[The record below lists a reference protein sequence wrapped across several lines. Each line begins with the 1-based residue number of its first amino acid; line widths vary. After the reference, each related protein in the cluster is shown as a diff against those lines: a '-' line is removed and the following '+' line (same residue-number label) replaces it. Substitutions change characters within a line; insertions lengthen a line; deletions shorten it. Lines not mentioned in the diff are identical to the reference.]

1 VRENGSVFVLLNS
14 DRVRYT
20 ADRPRH
26 ADDIP
31 TDRPQHIDGTP
42 GDISEDSG
50 DLIASKDETIR
61 ILLEQ
66 LEAERTASA
75 ELRRIV
81 AGLVQRVPEL
91 ETAGEAAPEPR
102 ESSQTASENPGSGT
116 TVHPD
121 DRGAEKPS
129 WWKRFFGFE

>member
-1 VRENGSVFVLLNS
+1 MLLNP
-14 DRVRYT
+14 DKVRYT

-26 ADDIP
+26 TDDIP
-31 TDRPQHIDGTP
+31 TDRPQYTSDTP

-91 ETAGEAAPEPR
+91 ETAGEASPEPR
-102 ESSQTASENPGSGT
+102 ESSQTASEHHGNGMTQPENQSQE
-116 TVHPD
+116 
-121 DRGAEKPS
+121 RRS
-129 WWKRFFGFE
+129 WWRRIFEG